1 MPDVA
6 LSPVPK
12 NRLTFVDVA
21 KGIGIL
27 CVVALHSSN
36 RSSRAFSTHGDA
48 EWWTLFVINRLM
60 AFAVPMFLSI
70 SAFLWARSQA
80 RKATDSEGTWKRF
93 VAILHPYLVWSL
105 IFLILRVTLERTP
118 GEDLSKVLGPA
129 DLAISLV
136 WGKAAFHLYFMSVL
150 LQAALVFPLM
160 MWPARRVSFTS
171 ICLIGFLIQALV
183 FFVNSKVQYRHV
195 EFAGMLP
202 FPGSSVLWYL
212 SSLLPATWL
221 GLRWPVSR
229 PRLKQLLGA
238 SSLIAF
244 LGGAPFLWLQVQDAK
259 LIPTSGTL
267 ENWSQQVFV
276 FGAGLAV
283 ISLLAIGAENGE
295 RWLAW
300 LGAASLQF
308 YLLHPIVM
316 RLTGGPRVVGVLS
329 KLPAAPLF
337 SYLVTLI
344 GTLVIVLILN
354 RLGVEKW
361 LFGRASPPFPARK
374 SGQEA

>member
-1 MPDVA
+1 MSVVA
-6 LSPVPK
+6 QAPITKS
-12 NRLTFVDVA
+12 RLTFVDVA

-36 RSSRAFSTHGDA
+36 RSSRAFATHGDDQ
-48 EWWTLFVINRLM
+48 WWTLLVINRLM

-80 RKATDSEGTWKRF
+80 AKATDSEGTRKR
-93 VAILHPYLVWSL
+93 VTAILHPYLVWSF
-105 IFLILRVTLERTP
+105 IFLVLRVTVERTP

-129 DLAISLV
+129 DLAISLA

-160 MWPARRVSFTS
+160 IWPARRVSFLS
-171 ICLIGFLIQALV
+171 ICALGFLVQSLV

-221 GLRWPVSR
+221 GLHWPVAR
-229 PRLKQLLGA
+229 HRLKQLLGVSA
-238 SSLIAF
+238 LIAV
-244 LGGAPFLWLQVQDAK
+244 LGGVPFLWLQMQDAK
-259 LIPTSGTL
+259 LIPTNGTL
-267 ENWSQQVFV
+267 ENWSQQIFV

-283 ISLLAIGAENGE
+283 IATLALSADGVV
-295 RWLAW
+295 RSSKWLTW

-316 RLTGGPRVVGVLS
+316 RLTGGPRIVGLLN
-329 KLPAAPLF
+329 KLPGAPLF
-337 SYLVTLI
+337 SYLVTLF
-344 GTLVIVLILN
+344 GTLVVVLILN

-361 LFGRASPPFPARK
+361 LFGRASPPLPVR
-374 SGQEA
+374 SD